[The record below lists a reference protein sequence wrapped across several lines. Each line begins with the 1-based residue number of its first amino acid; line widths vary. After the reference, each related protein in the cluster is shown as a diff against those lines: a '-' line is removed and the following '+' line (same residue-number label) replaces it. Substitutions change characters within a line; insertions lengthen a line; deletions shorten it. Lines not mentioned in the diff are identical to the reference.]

1 MKPDHLATRSSG
13 GSTLAGVTALAS
25 LGLLSWVAPGLGLSS
40 IAPEPARARLLWG
53 LALLTFAVATVALVA
68 LLRRR
73 AYRWLA
79 AAATLALVAFDPGQY
94 PTGRDWSLG
103 HRGPAWRLVH
113 VALEFALFGAA
124 AAAVAWMVRHTDE
137 LEQRVNLQALGF
149 AFGLTLAVALAWA
162 LLEDVLPPLRA
173 AWVVVL
179 MAAGWVGGAALVAR
193 RYR

>member
-1 MKPDHLATRSSG
+1 MKPDHLATRLSG

-25 LGLLSWVAPGLGLSS
+25 LGLLAWAAPRIGLAS
-40 IAPEPARARLLWG
+40 IGIEAARARLLWG
-53 LALLTFAVATVALVA
+53 LVLLAFVGATVSVFV

-79 AAATLALVAFDPGQY
+79 AAAAFSLVAFDPGQY
-94 PTGRDWSLG
+94 PSGVRWPWGGLR
-103 HRGPAWRLVH
+103 HRIGW
-113 VALEFALFGAA
+113 AA
-124 AAAVAWMVRHTDE
+124 YVFVLLTAAIVAVAWMVRRTDE

-173 AWVVVL
+173 AWVVGL
-179 MAAGWVGGAALVAR
+179 MAAGWIGGAALVAR

>member
-1 MKPDHLATRSSG
+1 MRPDHVASRSSG

-25 LGLLSWVAPGLGLSS
+25 LGLLAWVAPRIGLEYIG
-40 IAPEPARARLLWG
+40 IEAARARLLWG
-53 LALLTFAVATVALVA
+53 LVLLAFVGATVSLLA

-79 AAATLALVAFDPGQY
+79 AAAAFSLVAFDPGQY
-94 PTGRDWSLG
+94 PSGVRWPWGGLRQRIGWATYVFVL
-103 HRGPAWRLVH
+103 L
-113 VALEFALFGAA
+113 AA
-124 AAAVAWMVRHTDE
+124 SIAAVGWMVRRTDE
-137 LEQRVNLQALGF
+137 LEQRVNLQALAF